1 MSEQTLKRIFGA
13 FAVLVVLWG
22 ISAVFSSRGGRG
34 PSGGADVAAVF
45 EGLDATT
52 VEAVEIDG
60 PTHTLVLERRAG
72 VWMTGPYPA
81 DSSALDRFWR
91 ALSQAQVDR
100 LVASNPASHAR
111 LGLSPDSARTLRLT
125 RSDGGTST
133 LLVGKS
139 GPTFPST
146 FVRLPDQ
153 DDVVVISQD
162 LRTPLTRTPANW
174 RDKTVVRIDTSAVA
188 RVVIERDGNSYT
200 VERGDSTWVVDGEAT
215 PRTATTGLMQ
225 ELTRFVANG
234 FLEDG
239 SASELDPKRVT
250 ALDANGDTLATV
262 LFTGEEA
269 PLHARIPG
277 SDLIFE
283 VSDFQVQR
291 IAPELA
297 TLRPEE
303 DPGG

>member
-60 PTHTLVLERRAG
+60 PTHTLVLERRAS

-81 DSSALDRFWR
+81 DSSALDRLWR

-111 LGLSPDSARTLRLT
+111 LGLSPDSAWTLRLT

-139 GPTFPST
+139 GPTLPST